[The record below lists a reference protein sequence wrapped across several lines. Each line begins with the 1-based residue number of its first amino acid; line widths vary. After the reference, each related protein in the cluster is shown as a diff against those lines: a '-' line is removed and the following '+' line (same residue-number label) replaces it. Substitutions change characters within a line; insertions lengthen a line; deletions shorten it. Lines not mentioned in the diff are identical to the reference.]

1 MMLEPLTIALEKGGD
16 GAAPEVES
24 ARDNKQTS
32 IAFIL
37 RAVTCVAILIHNAFA
52 RIEFVCCIT
61 FKIVKSAQRI

>member
-52 RIEFVCCIT
+52 RIEFV
-61 FKIVKSAQRI
+61 